1 MLTVTDLLGVN
12 NISNISDISL
22 KLYKE
27 FFDNI
32 LCKRLFLYNL
42 EDGKEIKLVF
52 DPNNLLH
59 ILGAQHI
66 LGEKYKAQKFNI
78 EIING
83 DMTFQDLEKR
93 NSIVFNDYTSR
104 FLNFSNLYHVITN
117 CTMVYFDKETYNK
130 NRKSKKES
138 LMDFSYIL
146 YEDLNN
152 KKIHAGLDTYNKG
165 FSFYCKSLLVK
176 SSSNDIIIKDQKPVK
191 INNIK
196 VIDIDT
202 KVVLLNK
209 DIEDEI
215 KFVLL
220 NKDIETEDKNE
231 LPNKNIDNISNSYVQ
246 VGESKKI

>member
-1 MLTVTDLLGVN
+1 
-12 NISNISDISL
+12 
-22 KLYKE
+22 
-27 FFDNI
+27 
-32 LCKRLFLYNL
+32 
-42 EDGKEIKLVF
+42 
-52 DPNNLLH
+52 
-59 ILGAQHI
+59 
-66 LGEKYKAQKFNI
+66 
-78 EIING
+78 
-83 DMTFQDLEKR
+83 
-93 NSIVFNDYTSR
+93 
-104 FLNFSNLYHVITN
+104 
-117 CTMVYFDKETYNK
+117 MVYFDKETYNK